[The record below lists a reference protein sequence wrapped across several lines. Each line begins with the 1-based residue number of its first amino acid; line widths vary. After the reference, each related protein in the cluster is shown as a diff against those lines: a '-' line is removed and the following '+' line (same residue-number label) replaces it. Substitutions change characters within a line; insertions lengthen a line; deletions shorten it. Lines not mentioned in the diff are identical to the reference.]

1 MFMPMMDVGEVRVR
15 MGQRLMPVWVAMLRS
30 RHDGHV
36 VFMLVMLVM
45 RVLVVVF
52 QRLVRVRMLVM
63 FGQMQP
69 DAESHESAG
78 DEERYRD
85 RIAQGDGERSPK
97 KGSD

>member
-1 MFMPMMDVGEVRVR
+1 MMDVGEMRVRVS
-15 MGQRLMPVWVAMLRS
+15 QRLMPVGVAMLCS

-45 RVLVVVF
+45 RVFVFVF

-63 FGQMQP
+63 FGQVQP

-78 DEERYRD
+78 DEQRYRD
-85 RIAQGDGERSPK
+85 RIAQGDGERGPK